1 MSFIY
6 LFIFTVD
13 RSVSWSIDWSVGRSV
28 GQNQRFYFSQIT
40 SITKFKCIILWLH
53 CLKSFSFFS
62 CTSQWHQVTTRG
74 SSGPTASVST
84 WVKIK
89 DFLAT
94 DLWTCGVLQIKPTIS
109 IVFIDITGSGFCLL
123 TCDVSNREH
132 HIRVNVLS
140 LIYNHSTI
148 QVKPTRISSNSQW
161 IVPMA
166 VVDRSERKTKNV
178 HVTIPATVHWPIR
191 QEGAGDVLDPGPE
204 SSLTGGEN
212 GASLSLQ
219 WFTRSVRK
227 CRLTLVYY
235 RIKEK
240 VHFTNEGG

>member
-13 RSVSWSIDWSVGRSV
+13 RSISWSVDWSVGRLVRTRDFISPRLPPSLSLNV
-28 GQNQRFYFSQIT
+28 LFCDFTVWNPFF
-40 SITKFKCIILWLH
+40 
-53 CLKSFSFFS
+53 FFS

-109 IVFIDITGSGFCLL
+109 MVFIDITGSGFCLL